1 MIATQFIPLGRMS
14 NYDLHTHSN
23 ISDGLLPPA
32 ELVERAAAAGVS
44 TLALTDHDDV
54 AGLPQARE
62 TAERLGIDLV
72 NGVEISVTWRK
83 RTIHIVGLRIDPLH
97 EPLVQGL
104 SAIRQGRALRAR
116 RMADSLA
123 QAGIAGAL
131 EGAYRYADNPE
142 IIGRTHFARFL
153 VHMGYAKDVR
163 TVFRHYLVGGK
174 PGYVPHEW
182 AALADAVQWIV
193 AAGGIA
199 VLAHPGRYDLG
210 RQLLPELIGEF
221 KEAGGQAIEVVTGSH
236 TPDQYNL
243 FARYAQEFDLLA
255 SRGSDFHG
263 PGESYVEPGA
273 LPPLPAS
280 VRPVWHDWG

>member
-1 MIATQFIPLGRMS
+1 MS

-32 ELVERAAAAGVS
+32 ALVERAATAGVS

-54 AGLPQARE
+54 AGLPFAR
-62 TAERLGIDLV
+62 AAADRLGIALV

-83 RTIHIVGLRIDPLH
+83 RTIHIVGLQIDPQH
-97 EPLVQGL
+97 QPLVAGL
-104 SAIRQGRALRAR
+104 AAIRQGRAIRAQ

-123 QAGIAGAL
+123 QAGIPDAL
-131 EGAYRYADNPE
+131 AGAYRYADNPE

-153 VHMGYAKDVR
+153 VHQGYAKDVR
-163 TVFRHYLVGGK
+163 TVFRHFLVGGK
-174 PGYVPHEW
+174 PGYVAHEW
-182 AALADAVQWIV
+182 AALADAVQWIN

-221 KEAGGQAIEVVTGSH
+221 KAAGGRAIEVVTGSH
-236 TPDQYNL
+236 TPDQYAL
-243 FARYAQEFDLLA
+243 FARYAQEFELLA

-273 LPPLPAS
+273 LPPLPPS
-280 VRPVWHDWG
+280 LLPVWHDWT